1 MWTSFKNKTV
11 VVTGASRGIGKE
23 IGSTFASAGANVAI
37 VSRKKENSAQCV
49 KEIIQNGGK
58 ACAFEADVSDL
69 DSMKKMF
76 EDVVNI
82 FGGVDI
88 VCSNAGI
95 FPSAPLEEM
104 GGKDWDDVMNINAK
118 GTLFAVQASLPY
130 LKRAEFG
137 RIILTSSITGP
148 VTGYAGWSHYG
159 ASKAAQLGFM
169 RSAALELAPYQI
181 TINAVMPGNIITEG
195 LKDMGEDYLHS
206 MAAAVPLKRL
216 GTTKDIAYAA
226 LFLAS
231 KEAGYITGQTLV
243 IDGGQTIPESLDAFS
258 QPLQ

>member
-23 IGSTFASAGANVAI
+23 IGNIFASAGANVAI

-69 DSMKKMF
+69 NSMKKMF
-76 EDVVNI
+76 QDVVNI
-82 FGGVDI
+82 FSGIDI

-104 GGKDWDDVMNINAK
+104 DGKDWDDVMNINAK

-195 LKDMGEDYLHS
+195 LKDMGEDYLNS

-243 IDGGQTIPESLDAFS
+243 IDGGQTIPESLDAF
-258 QPLQ
+258 